1 MSQLRITR
9 EALMDGTLKQQ
20 RDSYAKANPDMC
32 FRSEAEMEALLKQT
46 LARHPAGEDLW
57 LFGYGSLIWNPA
69 FHYEERCCA
78 LLHGWHRSFCLK
90 LFMGRGTPEKPGLM
104 LALDRGGACRGVAFR
119 IAAGQV
125 RQELWLLWQ
134 REMFGGSYNA
144 RWVRLKLAAKTVT
157 GLTFVINPSHPRYT
171 KGLSP
176 SQTAR
181 MILDG
186 KGDLGTNLEYFQ
198 NTVTHLHALGVEDK
212 ALTRIAAFLPSA

>member
-1 MSQLRITR
+1 MSQIRITR
-9 EALMDGTLKQQ
+9 EALLDGTLK
-20 RDSYAKANPDMC
+20 RRHESYAKAHPDMR
-32 FRSEAEMEALLKQT
+32 FRSEAEMQALLEQA
-46 LARHPAGEDLW
+46 LAQHPDGEDLW

-69 FHYEERCCA
+69 FHYEEKCCA

-104 LALDRGGACRGVAFR
+104 LALERGGACRGVAFR
-119 IAAGQV
+119 IVASQV

-144 RWVRLKLAAKTVT
+144 RWVRLQTDQQTVR
-157 GLTFVINPSHPRYT
+157 GLTFVINPLHPRYT

-176 SQTAR
+176 AQTAR

-186 KGDLGTNLEYFQ
+186 KGELGTNLEYFQ
-198 NTVTHLHALGVEDK
+198 NTVTHLRALGVKDT
-212 ALTRIAAFLPSA
+212 ALARIAAFLPSA